1 MPSDSEDY
9 RRKARFIVKLGIAL
23 HECGATSQRVE
34 SHLENMTRL
43 FGFHGS
49 FLVSPTTFTCAFW
62 QEDEL
67 DQYIYIDRIQPANDN
82 LGLLWEIDRL
92 MGRITRCEL
101 DLDAAIVELRR
112 LRKVPSNYSIVV
124 NGFSWALIGGSF
136 AALLSS
142 NPWDVIVS
150 ALLSILL
157 FIFTLNRSA
166 HARWGPVVMLV
177 APFFSGLLAS
187 FIARAGIVI
196 NVPFVVLSSVVIFV
210 PGLALTVAMTEI
222 SSRDLISG
230 TSRLV
235 DAVMLLL
242 KLYFGS
248 VSGIAVASFLASH
261 FAVPALFPNL
271 DLGHLS
277 SLKTVPAVLGL
288 SLGIGIAFNIPARML
303 GAGLASSAIAFVVA
317 GLGESYFSMF
327 AGMFLGS
334 LAVGLY
340 ANLYSRITRSPAS
353 IPMMQGIV
361 LLVPGSKIYMILN
374 EWASGTSILPGV
386 ASGHQALM
394 IFLCLVAGLMISNA
408 LVPVR
413 SSL

>member
-62 QEDEL
+62 QDDEL

-82 LGLLWEIDRL
+82 LGQLWEIDRL
-92 MGRITRCEL
+92 MGRITRSEL

-112 LRKVPSNYSIVV
+112 LRKAPSNYSTVV
-124 NGFSWALIGGSF
+124 NGLAWALIGGPF
-136 AALLSS
+136 A
-142 NPWDVIVS
+142 

-157 FIFTLNRSA
+157 FIFTLNRSE

-177 APFFSGLLAS
+177 APFFSGLVAS

-210 PGLALTVAMTEI
+210 PGLALTIAITEI

-248 VSGIAVASFLASH
+248 VSGMAVASFIASH
-261 FAVPALFPNL
+261 VMVPVVLPYL
-271 DLGHLS
+271 DLGQLS
-277 SLKTVPAVLGL
+277 SLKTAPAVLGL
-288 SLGIGIAFNIPARML
+288 SLGIGIAFNIPTRKL

-340 ANLYSRITRSPAS
+340 ANLYSRITHSPSS
-353 IPMMQGIV
+353 IPMMQGTV

-413 SSL
+413 TSL